1 MRLYSILMLPRIVQ
15 YCTFCIY
22 RHIIYCIHIY
32 LRYFVDIYRHLEKQH
47 LLGIFCN
54 VAHHCQVMCGL
65 LIRRASRYY
74 VLNSGLEFL
83 IRRFILR
90 VSWAEVVNIMLMLG
104 LISSIAFAIYTAPF
118 GRVDFSKNGRTI
130 ERGGMEVA
138 EASVTL
144 SHD

>member
-1 MRLYSILMLPRIVQ
+1 MLHRIVH
-15 YCTFCIY
+15 YDILRTYIYIHIHVY
-22 RHIIYCIHIY
+22 RHIIYTY
-32 LRYFVDIYRHLEKQH
+32 SRYFVDIYRHLEKLTFAWNILQCCPS
-47 LLGIFCN
+47 LPGDVWSLDPPCIQILCIKLRTRIGLGVSSN
-54 VAHHCQVMCGL
+54 
-65 LIRRASRYY
+65 
-74 VLNSGLEFL
+74 
-83 IRRFILR
+83 LR